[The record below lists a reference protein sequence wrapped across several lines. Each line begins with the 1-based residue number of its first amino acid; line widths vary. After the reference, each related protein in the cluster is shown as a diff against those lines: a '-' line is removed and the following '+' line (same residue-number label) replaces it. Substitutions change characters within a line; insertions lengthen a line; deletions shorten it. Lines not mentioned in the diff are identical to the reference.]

1 MATTNKKSTI
11 VLSKRYFPV
20 EIAVFEHTDG
30 DSRPSY
36 TVKLTRSFRRNEG
49 SEWETTDYLSPQDL
63 LPAARLAGRS
73 VRSSSRPNCRRPT
86 RSVARHAAE
95 TVSEE
100 VTF

>member
-1 MATTNKKSTI
+1 MATTSKKSTI

-63 LPAARLAGRS
+63 LPAARLLSEAYGAIQAKLQKAYEE
-73 VRSSSRPNCRRPT
+73 RRE
-86 RSVARHAAE
+86 AATE